1 MEPIPN
7 LQVES
12 ERGIESPQV
21 IGPTVQASTLLG
33 VVDLSGLRGPGL

>member
-12 ERGIESPQV
+12 ERGIEPPQIISPM
-21 IGPTVQASTLLG
+21 VQTSTLLG